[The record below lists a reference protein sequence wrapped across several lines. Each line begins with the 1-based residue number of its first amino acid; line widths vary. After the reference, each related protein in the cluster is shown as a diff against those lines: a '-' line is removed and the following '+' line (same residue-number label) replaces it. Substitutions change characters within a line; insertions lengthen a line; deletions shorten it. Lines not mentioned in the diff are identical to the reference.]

1 MRNLTRRPMVLLSVR
16 RGAVAGLQAQLEEA
30 GSLRAGT
37 EGGGEPAA
45 DEIDRASAFSD
56 RDAGAI
62 LAAILTGNR
71 LQIDHAME
79 RLESGGYGVCE
90 DCGATIPGERL
101 KVFPEATRCVVCQR
115 RQELLPPAA

>member
-16 RGAVAGLQAQLEEA
+16 RGAVAGLQAQLEET
-30 GSLRAGT
+30 GSMRAIN
-37 EGGGEPAA
+37 EAGGEPAA

-56 RDAGAI
+56 RDADAM

-79 RLESGGYGVCE
+79 RLESGGYGFCE
-90 DCGATIPGERL
+90 DCGIAIPAERL
-101 KVFPEATRCVVCQR
+101 KVFPEATRCVACQR
-115 RQELLPPAA
+115 QQEMLPAAS